1 MAQGWFPRPRAL
13 LSTRVVLTS
22 GSSRQPLLGVCHQT
36 GPLAG
41 VFVASF
47 VLGTRVT
54 LGTVVLPLGQDTGQ
68 FRVRPPECPWAVSAR
83 VLHGLALLCG
93 EERAGAELMGPEW
106 FSALTLPGVGA
117 RLSQLS

>member
-1 MAQGWFPRPRAL
+1 MAQGWFPHPRGL

-22 GSSRQPLLGVCHQT
+22 SGSRQPLLGVCHQT

-41 VFVASF
+41 VSF

-54 LGTVVLPLGQDTGQ
+54 LGTVVLPPGQDMGQ
-68 FRVRPPECPWAVSAR
+68 FRVRPPECPWAVSAW

-93 EERAGAELMGPEW
+93 EEWAGAELTGPEW
-106 FSALTLPGVGA
+106 FSALMSPGVGA

>member
-1 MAQGWFPRPRAL
+1 M
-13 LSTRVVLTS
+13 
-22 GSSRQPLLGVCHQT
+22 
-36 GPLAG
+36 
-41 VFVASF
+41 ASF